1 MAGDLKNPELLSFL
15 ATPHGMEDLSSPTRD
30 QTHAPAVGVWSPNH
44 WTTGE
49 VLKISRF
56 LSGGARAV

>member
-15 ATPHGMEDLSSPTRD
+15 ATPHSMEDLSSPTRD
-30 QTHAPAVGVWSPNH
+30 QTHAPAVGAWSPNH

-49 VLKISRF
+49 VPKISRF
-56 LSGGARAV
+56 LNGGARSV